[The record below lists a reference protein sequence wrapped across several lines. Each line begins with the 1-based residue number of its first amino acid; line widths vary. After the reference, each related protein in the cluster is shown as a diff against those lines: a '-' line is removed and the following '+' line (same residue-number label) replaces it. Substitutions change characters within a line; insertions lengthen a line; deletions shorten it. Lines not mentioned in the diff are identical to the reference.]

1 MPATAQPDG
10 TTVQLAQADA
20 GPPIAH
26 APDDVG
32 GLLDTS
38 KGWTLHIPGPD
49 ESGGA
54 AAKAIAAQQDK
65 AAPATKEVAAASAG
79 VTTGSK

>member
-1 MPATAQPDG
+1 
-10 TTVQLAQADA
+10 LAQADL
-20 GPPIAH
+20 GPQIAR
-26 APDDVG
+26 AADDVG

-54 AAKAIAAQQDK
+54 AAKTIASQQGAG
-65 AAPATKEVAAASAG
+65 AAPAQVAAASGGGAP
-79 VTTGSK
+79 TGSR

>member
-1 MPATAQPDG
+1 MPAIAQPDA

-20 GPPIAH
+20 GPPVAH
-26 APDDVG
+26 AANDVG

-49 ESGGA
+49 ETGGA
-54 AAKAIAAQQDK
+54 AAKTIAAQQDQT
-65 AAPATKEVAAASAG
+65 AAVPKEVATASVG